1 MKIGDQVPDILGRDE
16 NGVLVS
22 RSDYAG
28 RKWILY
34 FYPKDNTSGCT
45 AQACSLRD
53 GYVEI
58 RRLGYDVVGVSIDGQ
73 ESHRKFIRKNSLP
86 FRLIADES
94 KELFLPFRLIGM
106 NAARDG
112 EQIAVIQIERSPA
125 GDVQFAGLVQD
136 FIDELIRRFRREF
149 RIRCGEIEGEFL
161 EFAAAFFLADSFVHS
176 SLAPIVDY
184 TPASVAL

>member
-1 MKIGDQVPDILGRDE
+1 MMVIVFAGALLGGDRGVPGVDE
-16 NGVLVS
+16 LS
-22 RSDYAG
+22 AIHLLHAG
-28 RKWILY
+28 Q
-34 FYPKDNTSGCT
+34 FP
-45 AQACSLRD
+45 
-53 GYVEI
+53 
-58 RRLGYDVVGVSIDGQ
+58 
-73 ESHRKFIRKNSLP
+73 
-86 FRLIADES
+86 DES